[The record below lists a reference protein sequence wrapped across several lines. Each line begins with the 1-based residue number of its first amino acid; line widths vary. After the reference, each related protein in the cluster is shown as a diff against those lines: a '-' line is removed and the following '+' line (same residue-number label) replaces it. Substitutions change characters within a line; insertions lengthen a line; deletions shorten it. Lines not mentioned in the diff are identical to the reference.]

1 VAYWAKIGLNERNYF
16 MKETIKTFWETGNLT
31 RKGKKIIL
39 GILIGIALVY
49 LIDFILS
56 LFMLRIA
63 IY

>member
-1 VAYWAKIGLNERNYF
+1 

-31 RKGKKIIL
+31 RKGEKIIL